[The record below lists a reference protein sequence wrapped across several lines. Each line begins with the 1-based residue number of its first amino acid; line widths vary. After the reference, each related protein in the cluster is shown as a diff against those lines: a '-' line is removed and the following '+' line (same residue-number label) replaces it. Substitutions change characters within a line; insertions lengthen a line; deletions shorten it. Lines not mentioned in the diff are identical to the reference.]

1 MKRLSFAVLFL
12 LAACESIDIQT
23 PAGTTSELLSGQ
35 RLFGEEVPAAPAV
48 DVLALTDEMR
58 AWVALKSAAYPHA
71 KSRLR
76 GLLRGMID
84 DGLLTLE
91 YDLDLSLTAQETF
104 SRHQGNC
111 LSFSL
116 LFVALAREANLDVI
130 FQMVEIPPS
139 FTAGGELVLLNNHI
153 NVLVSGVRSDVNV
166 VREHIVDFNDAEY
179 NGNYKTHKVT
189 DDYAL
194 SLYHGN
200 VAVEALQSRNYRE
213 AFRQLKRGIEVST
226 DIAGL
231 WVNLGVLYSKMKQF
245 SMAESAYK
253 HALTI
258 DPRNKSALVNLV
270 NVSTYLGKDG
280 EAARYE
286 QRVQRYLKSN
296 PYYHQHQAQRALDS
310 QLLDEA
316 LREINRAIALKDDEH
331 QFYHLRGL
339 VHYQAGR
346 IDIAQKS
353 FRDAQRV
360 ARREDVRKTYARKL
374 RALDGNPGQGPG
386 SG

>member
-1 MKRLSFAVLFL
+1 MKKLYFVILFL
-12 LAACESIDIQT
+12 LTACESIDIQT
-23 PAGTTSELLSGQ
+23 PAGTTGELLSGQ

-48 DVLALTDEMR
+48 DVLALSEEMR
-58 AWVALKSAAYPHA
+58 GWVELKSARYPHA
-71 KSRLR
+71 ESRLR
-76 GLLRGMID
+76 RLLRGMVE

-91 YDLDLSLTAQETF
+91 YDLNLSLTAQETF

-111 LSFSL
+111 LSFSI
-116 LFVALAREANLDVI
+116 LFVALAREADIKVS

-139 FTAGGELVLLNNHI
+139 FSAGGELVLLNNHI
-153 NVLVSGVRSDVNV
+153 NVLVSDIRIGADYVQGHV
-166 VREHIVDFNDAEY
+166 VDFNNAEY
-179 NGNYKTHKVT
+179 DGNYKTHKVT

-200 VAVEALQSRNYRE
+200 IAVEALQSRNYRE
-213 AFRQLKRGIEVST
+213 AFQQLKRGIEVSR

-231 WVNLGVLYSKMKQF
+231 WVNLGVLYSRNNQF
-245 SMAESAYK
+245 TMAESAYK

-258 DPRNKSALVNLV
+258 DSRNKSALVNLV
-270 NVSTYLGKDG
+270 NVSTYLGKDD

-286 QRVQRYLKSN
+286 KRVQRYLRSN

-331 QFYHLRGL
+331 QFYHLKGL

-346 IDIAQKS
+346 LDTAQKS
-353 FRDAQRV
+353 FLKAQRT
-360 ARREDVRKTYARKL
+360 ARREDIRKTYARKL
-374 RALDGNPGQGPG
+374 QALDANPG
-386 SG
+386 

>member
-1 MKRLSFAVLFL
+1 MKKLYLVIL
-12 LAACESIDIQT
+12 LLLTACESIDIQT
-23 PAGTTSELLSGQ
+23 PAGTTGELLSGQ
-35 RLFGEEVPAAPAV
+35 RLFGEEVAAAPAV
-48 DVLALTDEMR
+48 DVLALSEEMR
-58 AWVALKSAAYPHA
+58 AWVELKSAAVSTPT
-71 KSRLR
+71 SRLR
-76 GLLRGMID
+76 QLLRGMIE

-104 SRHQGNC
+104 TSHQGNC

-116 LFVALAREANLDVI
+116 LFVALAREANLNVK

-153 NVLVSGVRSDVNV
+153 NVLVSGVRSDVNFAQ
-166 VREHIVDFNDAEY
+166 EHVVDFNDAEY

-189 DDYAL
+189 DDYAT

-200 VAVEALQSRNYRE
+200 VAVEALQRRNYRE
-213 AFRQLKRGIEVST
+213 AFRQLKRGIELSA

-231 WVNLGVLYSKMKQF
+231 WVNLGVLYSRNNQF
-245 SMAESAYK
+245 TLAESAYK

-270 NVSTYLGKDG
+270 NVTTYLGKDD

-286 QRVQRYLKSN
+286 QRVQRYLNSN

-331 QFYHLRGL
+331 QFYHLKGL

-346 IDIAQKS
+346 IDTAQKS
-353 FRDAQRV
+353 FLKAQST
-360 ARREDVRKTYARKL
+360 ARREDIRKTYARKL
-374 RALDGNPGQGPG
+374 RALDGNPG
-386 SG
+386 

>member
-1 MKRLSFAVLFL
+1 MKRLSYAILFL
-12 LAACESIDIQT
+12 LAGCESIDIQT

-48 DVLALTDEMR
+48 DVLALSEEMR
-58 AWVALKSAAYPHA
+58 AWVELKSAAYPHA
-71 KSRLR
+71 ESRMR
-76 GLLRGMID
+76 RLLRGMIE
-84 DGLLTLE
+84 DGLLSLE

-104 SRHQGNC
+104 TRHQGNC

-116 LFVALAREANLDVI
+116 LFVALAREANINVT

-139 FTAGGELVLLNNHI
+139 FSAGGELVLLNNHI
-153 NVLVSGVRSDVNV
+153 NVLVSAIRTDVNYLRGHV
-166 VREHIVDFNDAEY
+166 VDFNNAEY

-189 DDYAL
+189 DDYAM

-200 VAVEALQSRNYRE
+200 IAVEALQRRNYRE
-213 AFRQLKRGIEVST
+213 AFQQLKRGIEVSA

-231 WVNLGVLYSKMKQF
+231 WVNLGVLYSRNNQF
-245 SMAESAYK
+245 TMAESAYK

-270 NVSTYLGKDG
+270 NVSGYLGKND

-286 QRVQRYLKSN
+286 KRVQRYLKSN
-296 PYYHQHQAQRALDS
+296 PYYHQHRAQRALDS

-316 LREINRAIALKDDEH
+316 LREIKRAIALKDDEH
-331 QFYHLRGL
+331 QFYHLEGL
-339 VHYQAGR
+339 VHTQAGR
-346 IDIAQKS
+346 SDSAQKS
-353 FRDAQRV
+353 FLKAQRT
-360 ARREDVRKTYARKL
+360 ARREDIRKTYARKL
-374 RALDGNPGQGPG
+374 RALDANPG
-386 SG
+386 